1 MSIETL
7 TQPMNKEH
15 EACVNKP
22 KRFSQLC
29 KHAQLIAALFS
40 GFLIF
45 MTWLLEEYLSQPWT
59 VTLYVTA
66 YIIGGFAKAKEGIE
80 ETVVHKELNVELLMI
95 IAAIGAASIG
105 YWTEGAILIFIF
117 ALSGAL
123 ETYTMNKSEKEISS
137 LMNLQP
143 ETALRLRD
151 GKEQLI
157 PVTDLKV
164 GDHFLVKAGERVPA
178 DGTIFRGET
187 ALEEA
192 AITGESI
199 PNKKTTGDDV
209 FAGTMNLNG
218 SITVQVTKPASESV
232 FQKIIHLV
240 QSAKSE
246 KSPSQ
251 LFIEQFEGAYVKVV
265 LFAGSVLLFL
275 PYYAFGWTWQETFYR
290 AMIFLVVASPCA
302 LVASIM
308 PATLSAISN
317 GARKGI
323 LFKGGVHVE
332 GLAQVKAVALDKT
345 GTITNG
351 TPEVTDVL
359 FAENSSFSKG
369 KLLQVIGSIE
379 KESNHPL
386 ANAIV
391 SYINNKNIEQ
401 NEQIDSLQDIPGKG
415 LKAKVNGETWWIGN
429 ESLIGTETIC
439 HFYNGIHEQL
449 AKQGKT
455 LVFVANDDGVVALF
469 ALKDT
474 IRKDIVDAIKGL
486 QKENIEVVMLTG
498 DHEETAKAIAEEA
511 GVRQYYANCLP
522 EDKVAK
528 IKELKQKHGHVA
540 MIGDGINDAPA
551 LATANLGIAM
561 GDGTDVALETA
572 DVVLIKNDLTKVS
585 YALQLSQKMNRI
597 VKQNVV
603 FSITVIILLLLSNFL
618 QLIHLPLGVI
628 GHEGSTILVILNGL
642 RLLK

>member
-1 MSIETL
+1 
-7 TQPMNKEH
+7 MNKEH